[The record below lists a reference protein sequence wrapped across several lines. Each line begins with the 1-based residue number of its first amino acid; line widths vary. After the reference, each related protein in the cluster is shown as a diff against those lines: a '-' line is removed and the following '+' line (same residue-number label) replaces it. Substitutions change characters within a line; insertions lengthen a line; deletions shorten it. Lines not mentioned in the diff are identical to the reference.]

1 MTNPAFFAKDH
12 HVLVLVSSPYRLNQ
26 WMKEKLKTKNLLL
39 SVSFVASSQVIK
51 EPRVHLHEG
60 LENIVDKSN
69 NSLVPML
76 FTYSKWHHVKNKFL
90 TKVHTYTVQETW
102 WALWLGYSP
111 RWVTWCIHCS
121 RSTELVQQ
129 PKMKKWNRILVRITE
144 NLALKRL
151 VCKAFFLKEWN
162 GLYE

>member
-12 HVLVLVSSPYRLNQ
+12 HVLVLVSSPYKLNQ
-26 WMKEKLKTKNLLL
+26 WMKEKLKTQNLLL

-151 VCKAFFLKEWN
+151 VCKAFF
-162 GLYE
+162 